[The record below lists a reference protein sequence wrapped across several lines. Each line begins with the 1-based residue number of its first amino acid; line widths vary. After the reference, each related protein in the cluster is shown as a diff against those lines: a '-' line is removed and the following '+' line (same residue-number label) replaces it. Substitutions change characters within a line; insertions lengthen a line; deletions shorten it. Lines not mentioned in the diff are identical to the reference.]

1 MICVLFDVPRVS
13 VICQAKVAASF
24 ITFSFLCVVGKT
36 KPLTMKFSTALILA
50 SMVNAASAFSAVAP
64 PSSGAATGNPEPV
77 DRSLRGI
84 DKDEATF
91 DPTTGDSPA
100 LTRNNNDQVW
110 VPQVRTHLDI
120 CSGLRSMQNRFFPNA
135 P

>member
-1 MICVLFDVPRVS
+1 VYLPSPRF
-13 VICQAKVAASF
+13 SF
-24 ITFSFLCVVGKT
+24 ITSFLCAVGKT
-36 KPLTMKFSTALILA
+36 KPLTMNFSTALILA
-50 SMVNAASAFSAVAP
+50 YLVNAVSAFSAVAP
-64 PSSGAATGNPEPV
+64 PTGGAATGNPDPV

-110 VPQVRTHLDI
+110 VPQVRTHRDI
-120 CSGLRSMQNRFFPNA
+120 FTGFWSTQN
-135 P
+135 